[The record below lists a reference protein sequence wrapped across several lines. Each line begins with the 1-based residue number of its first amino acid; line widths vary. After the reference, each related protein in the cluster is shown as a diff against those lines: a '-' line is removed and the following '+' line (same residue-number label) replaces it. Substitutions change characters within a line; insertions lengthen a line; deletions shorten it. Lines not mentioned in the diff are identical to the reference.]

1 MPQSPACEEY
11 PFVLTTV
18 RSEGQ
23 FNTIVYEDVDVY
35 RQTQSRWCVMIGDE
49 DLSRLGLSVHD
60 RVDLHSAYGAMRNV
74 LVERFDLPA
83 GDLMAYFPEANILT
97 GTAVDPR
104 SKTPAFKAT
113 PVRIEVRK
121 STRL

>member
-1 MPQSPACEEY
+1 M
-11 PFVLTTV
+11 LTTV

-23 FNTIVYEDVDVY
+23 FNTIVYEDHDVY
-35 RQTQSRWCVMIGDE
+35 RQTQSRWCVMMGSADLERLGISIGD
-49 DLSRLGLSVHD
+49 
-60 RVDLHSAYGAMRNV
+60 RVTLRSAQGAMQDV
-74 LVERFDLPA
+74 VVEQFDLPP

-113 PVRIEVRK
+113 PVRVESGSSRH
-121 STRL
+121 